1 MSVSLICQSSLL
13 PHIFMNIYAHVLYS
27 FYSVSSQRAEFV
39 PDFVIPLHP
48 WKSALHIC
56 VGSIAYIFLLNG
68 IFMLN
73 DIYKEYVYEYVPI
86 FGVHTMPIFGVGL
99 IFILS
104 QFAHQCNTERI
115 ILIDAIRD

>member
-86 FGVHTMPIFGVGL
+86 FGVGL